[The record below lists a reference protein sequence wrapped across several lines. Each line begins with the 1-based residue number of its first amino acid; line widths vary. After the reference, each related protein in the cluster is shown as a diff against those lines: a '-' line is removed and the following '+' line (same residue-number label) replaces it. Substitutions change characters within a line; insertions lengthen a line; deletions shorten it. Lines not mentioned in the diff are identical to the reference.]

1 MQIKNIPA
9 DFQNH
14 LDKAGD
20 QHLEKAAADFE
31 AIFISK
37 MLKEAMPEGGG
48 ENTIFGKSNARDI
61 YRSMFYDA
69 MAKEMA
75 HASPFGIK
83 DMLLEKYSDS
93 AEKETVLPAELSA
106 DKVHQPGPV
115 MRNYRVTSSFGLRN
129 DPFTGHL
136 KFHRGI
142 DLAAKEGE
150 PVFSPVSGRVIR
162 SEEEYGYGNCIRIL
176 GRDGKTY
183 IFAHLKHMAAKEGD
197 MISKGKK
204 LGSVG
209 SSGRATGSHLHFEVR
224 NKNNKPIDPENFFNF
239 TKDRHIGRSE

>member
-14 LDKAGD
+14 IDKTGD
-20 QHLEKAAADFE
+20 QNLEKAAADFE

-37 MLKEAMPEGGG
+37 MLSEAMPEGGG
-48 ENTIFGKSNARDI
+48 ENTLFGKSNARDI
-61 YRSMFYDA
+61 YKSMFYDA
-69 MAKEMA
+69 MAEEMA
-75 HASPFGIK
+75 QSSPFGIK

-93 AEKETVLPAELSA
+93 SQKEKVLPAELSA
-106 DKVHQPGPV
+106 EKVRRPGPV

-129 DPFTGHL
+129 DPFTGKL
-136 KFHRGI
+136 RFHRGI

-150 PVFSPVSGRVIR
+150 PVFSPISGKVIK
-162 SEEEYGYGNCIRIL
+162 SGEERGYGNCIRVL

-183 IFAHLKHMAAKEGD
+183 IFAHLKHMTTEEGS
-197 MISKGKK
+197 MISKGEK

-209 SSGRATGSHLHFEVR
+209 SSGRATGPHLHFEVR
-224 NKNNKPIDPENFFNF
+224 DRNNRSLNPADLFEFTENKY
-239 TKDRHIGRSE
+239 TRRSK